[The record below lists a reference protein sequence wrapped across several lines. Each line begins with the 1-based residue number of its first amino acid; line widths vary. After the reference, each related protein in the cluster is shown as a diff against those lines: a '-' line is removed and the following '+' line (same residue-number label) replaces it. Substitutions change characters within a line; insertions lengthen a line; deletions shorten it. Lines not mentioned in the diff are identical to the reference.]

1 MHADS
6 IQTLI
11 GKLHDLPPERFAE
24 VADFVDFL
32 RSRTRTKDTSAAHR
46 VPLDF
51 PVDHV
56 DQWPEGLSLHA
67 LNRGDEMS

>member
-1 MHADS
+1 MHADP

-11 GKLHDLPPERFAE
+11 DKLHDLPPERFAE
-24 VADFVDFL
+24 VEGFVDFL

-51 PVDHV
+51 PVDHPGGPCRPV
-56 DQWPEGLSLHA
+56 AGSFELVCAQ
-67 LNRGDEMS
+67 